1 MRLGVG
7 TVAHRAARHGRRASS
22 IHGCGDS
29 LWWAFTTVSTVGY
42 GDSYPVTTAGRL
54 VAAALMTVGVSLF
67 GVVTASLA
75 TYFLRNVR
83 QTDQDTTENELA
95 ARLDR
100 VERLLEQPVGHSAT
114 TDAPPRAAVATP
126 S

>member
-1 MRLGVG
+1 M
-7 TVAHRAARHGRRASS
+7 
-22 IHGCGDS
+22 
-29 LWWAFTTVSTVGY
+29 
-42 GDSYPVTTAGRL
+42 
-54 VAAALMTVGVSLF
+54 GVSLF

-83 QTDQDTTENELA
+83 QTDQDTTEYEMA

-100 VERLLEQPVGHSAT
+100 VERLLEQLVGHSAT
-114 TDAPPRAAVATP
+114 TDAPPRAAVGTP

>member
-7 TVAHRAARHGRRASS
+7 LVAHRAARHGRRAST
-22 IHGCGDS
+22 IHGFGDS

-54 VAAALMTVGVSLF
+54 VAAALMIVGVSLF

-83 QTDQDTTENELA
+83 QTDQDTTENEMA

-100 VERLLEQPVGHSAT
+100 SNGCWNSSSAI
-114 TDAPPRAAVATP
+114 ALPPTPRRALR
-126 S
+126 